1 LPLVYDWHMSQV
13 RRSARGTASARS
25 RAAAPPAGPNGRA
38 GAPEDAALVL
48 RQFRQIFRAV
58 KSHFQQVERRA
69 GVGGAQVWALSVIAS
84 RPGLVVGDLAQAM
97 DVHQTTASNLVRG
110 LLDAGLIEAERSPE
124 DRRRVSL
131 HALPAGH
138 RILRKAPGP
147 SSGVLP
153 LALSQLDPATLKRLG
168 ADLGQLTA
176 RLEVEERAGRLP
188 LADL

>member
-1 LPLVYDWHMSQV
+1 MPQA
-13 RRSARGTASARS
+13 RRPARVAASARN
-25 RAAAPPAGPNGRA
+25 RAAVPPADPA
-38 GAPEDAALVL
+38 GLAGTPEDAALVL

-110 LLDAGLIEAERSPE
+110 LLDAGLIEAERAP
-124 DRRRVSL
+124 RRVSL
-131 HALPAGH
+131 RALPAGH

-153 LALSQLDPATLKRLG
+153 AALSQLDPTTLQRLG
-168 ADLGQLTA
+168 ADLGQLIA

>member
-1 LPLVYDWHMSQV
+1 MPQA
-13 RRSARGTASARS
+13 RRPARVAASARN
-25 RAAAPPAGPNGRA
+25 RAAVPPADPA
-38 GAPEDAALVL
+38 GLAGTPEDAALVL

-110 LLDAGLIEAERSPE
+110 LLDAGLIEAERAPQ

-131 HALPAGH
+131 RALPAGH

-153 LALSQLDPATLKRLG
+153 AALSQLDPTTLQRLG
-168 ADLGQLTA
+168 ADLGQLIA